1 MKRTIA
7 VFTLALAN
15 VIAMQASKEGVGD
28 TLVIEDVS
36 KVKIETRDTVQRIV
50 INGSKEDP
58 QFHYVQRISIRD
70 TTAVRRSMKSVK
82 DFNKITIK
90 RKNGK
95 ESKWGSSLNINLGLD
110 ALIDMPE
117 SYEFKLWP
125 SIEIGINWLADYQPF
140 GKKNVWSAGLSLD
153 WRNYKTK
160 NNNYFVSVDGMLS
173 PTPFAPEQKDV
184 SASMQIVSLG
194 IPLMYT
200 HYFDNSQDWGI
211 TLGAIVNWNFNAKVN
226 RSYEFEGEDY
236 DVDNKKIG
244 HHPVTI
250 DGMAILHTSIID
262 VYCKYCPMQL
272 FKDGH
277 GPKAHQLS
285 FGLYF

>member
-7 VFTLALAN
+7 AFTLALAN
-15 VIAMQASKEGVGD
+15 VIAMQASNEQMGD

-36 KVKIETRDTVQRIV
+36 KVRIETRDTVQRIV
-50 INGSKEDP
+50 INGSKKDP
-58 QFHYVQRISIRD
+58 QFHYVQRISIND
-70 TTAVRRSMKSVK
+70 TTDVRRSMKSVK
-82 DFNKITIK
+82 DFNKIAIK
-90 RKNGK
+90 WKDGK
-95 ESKWGSSLNINLGLD
+95 ESKWSSSLNVNLGLN

-117 SYEFKLWP
+117 SYDFKLWP
-125 SIEIGINWLADYQPF
+125 SFELGFSWVADYQPY
-140 GKKNVWSAGLSLD
+140 GKKNVWSAGLSID

-160 NNNYFVSVDGMLS
+160 NNNYFAPVDGMLS
-173 PTPFAPEQKDV
+173 PTPFAPEQKDAR
-184 SASMQIVSLG
+184 ASMSITSLG

-211 TLGAIVNWNFNAKVN
+211 TLGAIVNWNFNASVN
-226 RSYEFEGEDY
+226 RSFEFEGEEY
-236 DVDNKKIG
+236 DIDNEKIG
-244 HHPVTI
+244 HYPITI
-250 DGMAILHTSIID
+250 DGIAILHTSFID

-272 FKDGH
+272 FKDGR